1 MKFFFLFTIKYN
13 CGSIFVKTITIF
25 NFIKTCHKQVK
36 FGFVFF
42 INELDIEKIDI
53 ALKFFLIVCI
63 AFIVHQR
70 NGKEF

>member
-1 MKFFFLFTIKYN
+1 M
-13 CGSIFVKTITIF
+13 KTITIF